1 MEYST
6 HDEAAAAIELLNN
19 QDLGGRPVHIR
30 LDRSN
35 IETSGGYP
43 VFVGNLPWGTTDA
56 DLATL
61 FSQFEPYDAHVK
73 TNMAGRSR

>member
-1 MEYST
+1 
-6 HDEAAAAIELLNN
+6 
-19 QDLGGRPVHIR
+19 VHIR

-35 IETSGGYP
+35 IETSGGFP